1 MAIIG
6 SIRKRGTLIVV
17 VVGISLAA
25 FVLGGPQVMN
35 FMQADNSTVG
45 SFNGSKYSI
54 VDYQK
59 RVEDKVDFV
68 QTINPG
74 VELPEATMDA
84 LKDEVWEDVLRE
96 KVYERQ
102 FAILGLKVES
112 VEENDIFVGETVS
125 DELKQQFI
133 NPQTGQFDPNMVQN
147 YSQQFEDPG
156 NKQGEELQE
165 WVSRRAYWG
174 YLQHKLV
181 DDRYKSKY
189 INMVTKGL
197 YVTTKEATSMYK
209 ANSDRANIRFVVKSY
224 ATIAD
229 STIKVNE
236 EELIQFFK
244 EHKYR
249 MRSKK
254 SKAIKYAMFM
264 SIPTPEDSLVL
275 RNAVLVMKDEL
286 AKTDDDSNYVMQN
299 SDELMLPS
307 FVKKGVIN
315 PELDSLLFD
324 APKGTVAGPVIENG
338 YYVIAKKLVERFQPD
353 SVKARHILIQPKE
366 NSEAAV
372 KAAEDLRDSIFTALQ
387 NGGNFAELAAKFSA
401 DGSAKDTG
409 NLGWFGKGQMVQ
421 QFNDS
426 CFNGKKGQLKK
437 ANTQFGFHV
446 IYIIDQTKPV
456 KESQVAMIVQSI
468 QPSDETK
475 KVQYNL
481 ASEMAYGKLMGKD
494 FDAVKYM
501 DDFARKYG
509 LIYREEPSITES
521 SKNILNMENTKPI
534 VKWALGAKRGEIS
547 DIFES
552 GNNYIV
558 AVVTAN
564 RPEGI
569 PALEDVRDDAI
580 AAWRKHKKAEQFI
593 GEFNSAM
600 ALSKDI
606 GSLAAAMK
614 LNVGSATD
622 VAFGSFFVPG
632 AGMEPELLGTVFG
645 LKANQMS
652 KPFKGNSG
660 VFVVVVDQVNPAP
673 VLPDYSYIKKDIMRS
688 YANKAL
694 EALNAVKEKSNVKD
708 YRYKFEIF

>member
-286 AKTDDDSNYVMQN
+286 AKTDDDSSYVMQN